1 MPLLGRMALSCGGGI
16 LLQNTAIL
24 CTFHIISV
32 SAENYICSQ
41 YTFLS
46 GKEGKCK
53 KEVNCEGGEVG
64 GESVGQ
70 NAGKA
75 SARGVTTPILWV
87 SILCIVCIVCR

>member
-1 MPLLGRMALSCGGGI
+1 M
-16 LLQNTAIL
+16 LQNTAIL

-32 SAENYICSQ
+32 SADNNIPNIHFC
-41 YTFLS
+41 LV
-46 GKEGKCK
+46 KKRKCK

-75 SARGVTTPILWV
+75 SARGVTNNSQPMGITFLHCMYYL
-87 SILCIVCIVCR
+87 SLMSL